1 MTTLAA
7 TLDVLYA
14 LRYIIAAITA
24 ALLVAFWYER
34 GQRNLDAILAAELA
48 QIDAD
53 RAAGRLAGIA
63 RMEANGKAANR

>member
-53 RAAGRLAGIA
+53 RRDEAHKANVEA
-63 RMEANGKAANR
+63 RWY